1 MDNLTAESFFTT
13 SKFSTLSRGDRS
25 KSAFDRLRQGNGVN
39 VNKPD
44 EIKNIQKQIVQLV
57 FLNIFCIKEPKYYFL
72 FIFYSQFQKILY
84 FRNLN

>member
-57 FLNIFCIKEPKYYFL
+57 FFKY
-72 FIFYSQFQKILY
+72 ILY
-84 FRNLN
+84 KRTKVLLFVYILFSISKNSIL